1 MAKSQNFFIGRKYD
15 PESKTLTSEDI
26 FYDPADLTTHMFVTG
41 MTGSGKTGLCISL
54 MEEAAL
60 QKIPAII
67 IDPKG
72 DLTNLLLHFPEFL
85 PSDFEPWLDPE
96 AAKRDGKTPQQ
107 MAADTAA
114 FWAKGLSDWGISS
127 DDLRELKN
135 AADFAIYTPG
145 STSGIPVNILSSFAA
160 PDIPWQENQE
170 ILRERI
176 ASNITALLGLIGFSD
191 IDPLSSKEHILLA
204 NIMEH
209 YWSQGISFDLTDLI
223 MKTQDPPFE
232 RLGAFPIDRLFPEKE
247 RFALAMKLNNF
258 LASPSFQTWLQGQA
272 LNIQEIYYSPDG
284 KPRHSIFYLAH
295 LSENERMFFVTLL
308 YGAVESWMR
317 RQSGTSGLRAL
328 VYFDEIL
335 GYLPPIGNPPSHTVM
350 LRMLKQ
356 ARAFGV
362 GLILTSQNPVDLD
375 YKALSNAGTWMIG
388 RLQTDQDK
396 ERLMDGL
403 QSASGSIDRSA
414 ADKLLSNLGKRI
426 FLLHNIHDKGLTLF
440 NTRWAMNYLAGPM
453 TRSQVPAL
461 NTLVGAGLSSIQ
473 PASSQT
479 ASTQGAGTQSVQ
491 STPIPA
497 VNQTGQ
503 SDQFG
508 GKHPVIPGGI
518 DEFFLPNNLT
528 LQKAASIHNT
538 TVSSSATIEKLQYHP
553 VLLSQCEVRYQNL
566 KYNLQMLD
574 KKTAI
579 VEDEDGR
586 LIRWEEFQ
594 TAPVDRQSLAQ
605 TALPQTTFKDLPGWL
620 GNVKNIKTLEGDFI
634 EWVYRSATIQVRA
647 NEDLKI
653 YGGPDLSSAD
663 FRKLCSDTAR
673 DQLDQELD
681 KLKTS
686 YEKKLDTLESKL
698 EKEERDV
705 KTAETKLS
713 QRRMEEM
720 GTHGELLLSFISKR
734 KKSISSS
741 LSKRRMTTQAK
752 SNLEEQQLDVE
763 QVQRDLDA
771 MDDEMKQSIA
781 KLENDWAEKVNNVT
795 EIPVTPYKK
804 DIFLEIHGIAW
815 LPYFVIKDGSQM
827 IEIPAFQSGE

>member
-1 MAKSQNFFIGRKYD
+1 
-15 PESKTLTSEDI
+15 
-26 FYDPADLTTHMFVTG
+26 
-41 MTGSGKTGLCISL
+41 
-54 MEEAAL
+54 
-60 QKIPAII
+60 
-67 IDPKG
+67 
-72 DLTNLLLHFPEFL
+72 
-85 PSDFEPWLDPE
+85 
-96 AAKRDGKTPQQ
+96 
-107 MAADTAA
+107 
-114 FWAKGLSDWGISS
+114 
-127 DDLRELKN
+127 
-135 AADFAIYTPG
+135 
-145 STSGIPVNILSSFAA
+145 
-160 PDIPWQENQE
+160 
-170 ILRERI
+170 
-176 ASNITALLGLIGFSD
+176 
-191 IDPLSSKEHILLA
+191 
-204 NIMEH
+204 MEH

-223 MKTQDPPFE
+223 MKTQDPPFD

-258 LASPSFQTWLQGQA
+258 LASPSFQTWLQGQP
-272 LNIQEIYYSPDG
+272 LNIQEIYFSPDG

-335 GYLPPIGNPPSHTVM
+335 GYLPPIGNPPSHTIM

-403 QSASGSIDRSA
+403 QSASGSIDRAA
-414 ADKLLSNLGKRI
+414 ADKLLSNLGKRV

-461 NTLVGAGLSSIQ
+461 NTLVGAGLTAAQ
-473 PASSQT
+473 PASPVG
-479 ASTQGAGTQSVQ
+479 ASTQSGQVSAPVVSPTE
-491 STPIPA
+491 PI
-497 VNQTGQ
+497 Q
-503 SDQFG
+503 SDQFS

-518 DEFFLPNNLT
+518 DEFYLPNNLN
-528 LQKAASIHNT
+528 LEKAASLHHT
-538 TVSSSATIEKLQYHP
+538 TVTGTATIQSIQYHP
-553 VLLSQCEVRYQNL
+553 ALLSQCEIRYQNL
-566 KYNLQMLD
+566 KYNLQMLN

-586 LIRWEEFQ
+586 LIRWDEFQ
-594 TAPVDRQSLAQ
+594 STPVKRQSLGQ
-605 TALPQTTFKDLPGWL
+605 TPLPQSSFKDLPAWL
-620 GNVKNIKTLEGDFI
+620 SNLKNIKSLEGEFI

-647 NEDLKI
+647 NDGLKL
-653 YGGPDLSSAD
+653 YGGPDISSAD
-663 FRKLCSDTAR
+663 FRKLCSDAAR
-673 DQLDQELD
+673 DQLNIELD
-681 KLKTS
+681 KLKS
-686 YEKKLDTLESKL
+686 IYEKKLDSLEAKL
-698 EKEERDV
+698 VKEERDV

-741 LSKRRMTTQAK
+741 LSKRRMTAQAK
-752 SNLEEQQLDVE
+752 SDLEEQQLDVV
-763 QVQRDLDA
+763 QVQKDLDT
-771 MDDEMKQSIA
+771 MEEEMKQAIS
-781 KLENDWAEKVNNVT
+781 KLENEWAEKVNDIT

-804 DIFLEIHGIAW
+804 DIFLEIHGIGW
-815 LPYFVIKDGSQM
+815 LPYYIIKDGNQTF
-827 IEIPAFQSGE
+827 EIPAFHAGE